1 MKTFMPEYLI
11 VGNPVVLVF
20 DESVWIKAELKLEL
34 WHFVVQVD
42 GWGGGDFLEGQER
55 AGALGGALGR
65 GQVAVR
71 ERTLR
76 AEKIGSQTPVNGE

>member
-1 MKTFMPEYLI
+1 MRRCKYLI

-20 DESVWIKAELKLEL
+20 DESVWIEAELKLKL

-42 GWGGGDFLEGQER
+42 GWRGGDFLEGQKR
-55 AGALGGALGR
+55 PGTFGGALGG
-65 GQVAVR
+65 GQVAVS

-76 AEKIGSQTPVNGE
+76 GDKGVGKTPGTGE